1 MILSSLQM
9 LVSWTAEGFY
19 KDLLEFTIFLKQKK
33 CLPNIHNQREK
44 KKKTAGWVVSLKKM
58 TAWFMFSHWCDT
70 EYKWA
75 KFDAP
80 RTVKTYLWA
89 SSTVWE
95 YMV

>member
-44 KKKTAGWVVSLKKM
+44 KKKNGRMSRVTEKNDSVIYVFSLM
-58 TAWFMFSHWCDT
+58 WHWI
-70 EYKWA
+70 
-75 KFDAP
+75 
-80 RTVKTYLWA
+80 
-89 SSTVWE
+89 
-95 YMV
+95 

>member
-44 KKKTAGWVVSLKKM
+44 KKKKRQDESCHWKKWQRDLCFLTDVTLNINELNLM
-58 TAWFMFSHWCDT
+58 HQGQ
-70 EYKWA
+70 
-75 KFDAP
+75 
-80 RTVKTYLWA
+80 
-89 SSTVWE
+89 
-95 YMV
+95 